1 MSSLRMLLY
10 LSDTLIFRWLK
21 SLVVD
26 WCVACRPFFSFGWSH
41 GTVAFGV
48 HPLQREVS
56 PRMGWRCLSF
66 HRPWWPDAGTGQ
78 GDNVAQIR
86 VKLKPPGWQVYGEPM
101 GNGCSGCNGCNG
113 CGCGGC
119 NGYGAQMYEDLGFNG
134 YVPQHAYY
142 QERGLGIF
150 FRRNEWENWK
160 KFVQVGWWNVTV
172 VCILDLNWR
181 PNDRRTW
188 RWPTWITACRKE
200 MYNHRVLILKYSG
213 GFKSLEACKAWYSKP
228 LNEPVFFGYFL
239 VSPRKQDKKT
249 NATKVFSNQS
259 IIGYQWL
266 IKIAVDR
273 SMIHKCSAGFLGQ
286 PLVNHWSHGYS
297 TICINRSL
305 HQSIYEA
312 TKQSILWSTSIQIH
326 PIQTKNS

>member
-78 GDNVAQIR
+78 GENVAQIR

-150 FRRNEWENWK
+150 LDEMSEKTGRNSFKLVDETSQLCA
-160 KFVQVGWWNVTV
+160 F
-172 VCILDLNWR
+172 
-181 PNDRRTW
+181 
-188 RWPTWITACRKE
+188 WI
-200 MYNHRVLILKYSG
+200 
-213 GFKSLEACKAWYSKP
+213 
-228 LNEPVFFGYFL
+228 
-239 VSPRKQDKKT
+239 
-249 NATKVFSNQS
+249 
-259 IIGYQWL
+259 
-266 IKIAVDR
+266 
-273 SMIHKCSAGFLGQ
+273 
-286 PLVNHWSHGYS
+286 
-297 TICINRSL
+297 
-305 HQSIYEA
+305 
-312 TKQSILWSTSIQIH
+312 
-326 PIQTKNS
+326 